1 MGSLTKSRW
10 EFVGLGIPLKQFC
23 HHFYHIGPYKQFC
36 NWLFWKKLKVQ
47 AFIEYNSASKSRIYS
62 WNRPVESN
70 SSLVVLVIQFQT
82 VTLKNSLKKKWPWS
96 MYLQE
101 FCQITLEVQC
111 NSRKIVK
118 ALLLV
123 DWQKK
128 VDFYVWG
135 IYFQIRW
142 GLFQFCWGK

>member
-1 MGSLTKSRW
+1 MLLYVYLWFSFSDLCSSRRII
-10 EFVGLGIPLKQFC
+10 FLKNVRFRFFGLIVQ
-23 HHFYHIGPYKQFC
+23 
-36 NWLFWKKLKVQ
+36 LFWKKLKVQ

-70 SSLVVLVIQFQT
+70 SSLVFLVIQFQT

-101 FCQITLEVQC
+101 FCRITLEVQC

-118 ALLLV
+118 VLLLV

-128 VDFYVWG
+128 VDSHVWG